1 MGALPTRG
9 SPNLAHLRN
18 LEYLNL
24 ATGDNSF
31 PPLATDSRLK
41 CIAGMGSLTDLRLA
55 GPGVTD
61 AGLAHLRGA
70 KANQPF
76 ARRDQY

>member
-1 MGALPTRG
+1 MRVTDAGFAQ
-9 SPNLAHLRN
+9 LAHLRN

-41 CIAGMGSLTDLRLA
+41 CIAGMGHLPTSGSLAPASRTR
-55 GPGVTD
+55 
-61 AGLAHLRGA
+61 GLPASEGEG
-70 KANQPF
+70 
-76 ARRDQY
+76 